1 MNQIV
6 KITTRKGDID
16 IDMALYKHLFEAS
29 IISNHPDY
37 LDSLESGRMTLSSLI
52 NLCRAGNIAYSLFF
66 GSVAVIAPVVDKESA
81 ALFGGFNGKYSI
93 SVRGRVLNLN
103 VIRLLIKDIKMKQ
116 ESIARF
122 VKAGRHPHVKY
133 LKSSKRPL
141 KDQADYITDALGVD
155 MDMFRS
161 YKNKRD
167 ALMYLINCIEANN
180 IFVSL
185 ENTGTNMP
193 QNFKRAGGITGVY
206 IKHNKFPYI
215 FISKEGR
222 ADPDSVPSRRA
233 FTLMYLTVCLFKGQ
247 SKMVSLDQPLS
258 QADDLFALTELI
270 LMPQEL
276 IPHLDTYTLDSL
288 DSIAD
293 TLNVSA
299 SATLTR
305 LSHLGYIESDQVY
318 TLRAAL
324 NKRYAMFF
332 AQQKRKNEQRIKSFQ
347 HNPVNNIRTYQGK
360 AYLRILNDQFIA
372 GKIKRRELNRQLT
385 YGGKGAVDTDKVFK
399 GL

>member
-1 MNQIV
+1 M
-6 KITTRKGDID
+6 
-16 IDMALYKHLFEAS
+16 
-29 IISNHPDY
+29 SNHPDY
-37 LDSLESGRMTLSSLI
+37 LDSLKSEKMTLSDLI
-52 NLCRAGNIAYSLFF
+52 KLCRAGNIAYSLFF
-66 GSVAVIAPVVDKESA
+66 GSTNVIAPIIDKESA
-81 ALFGGFNGKYSI
+81 KLFGGFDGKYSI
-93 SVRGRVLNLN
+93 SVRGKALNLN

-122 VKAGRHPHVKY
+122 IKTDRHPHVRY

-141 KDQADYITDALGVD
+141 LDQANYVISALNLD
-155 MDMFRS
+155 MNTYRS
-161 YKNKRD
+161 YKNKKD
-167 ALMYLINCIEANN
+167 ALMYLIDRAETNN

-222 ADPDSVPSRRA
+222 ADPDSVPSRKS
-233 FTLMYLTVCLFKGQ
+233 FTLIYLIVCLFKGQ
-247 SKMVSLDQPLS
+247 SKMVSLDQPLY
-258 QADDLFALTELI
+258 QADELFALTELI

-276 IPHLDTYTLDSL
+276 IPRLTVYTLDDL

-293 TLNVSA
+293 SLNVSA
-299 SATLTR
+299 SAVLTR
-305 LSHLGYIESDQVY
+305 LSHLNYIESNQVHA
-318 TLRAAL
+318 LRVSL
-324 NKRYAMFF
+324 NKRYSIFY
-332 AQQKRKNEQRIKSFQ
+332 AQQKRKNEQRIKNFQ
-347 HNPVNNIRTYQGK
+347 HNPINNIRTYQGK
-360 AYLRILNDQFIA
+360 AYLRILKDQFMA

-385 YGGKGAVDTDKVFK
+385 YKGKGTVDTDKVFR